1 MKKKSFK
8 MTVSILAALLFIS
21 LILYLSWGTYK
32 ISPLDII
39 NTLLGGGTKLQKAAL
54 LNTRLPRLLVGISV
68 GIALSTAGA
77 LLQTITK
84 NELADSGIIGIN
96 AGAAVAAVI
105 FISLKTE
112 DYYSE
117 LGALSIYVLPFMA
130 ILGAGISAIILYFLS
145 SRDRVRPKR
154 LLLIGLGINA
164 GLSAFITFSLLEVE
178 LVIIIEY

>member
-105 FISLKTE
+105 FISLK
-112 DYYSE
+112 
-117 LGALSIYVLPFMA
+117 L
-130 ILGAGISAIILYFLS
+130 
-145 SRDRVRPKR
+145 R
-154 LLLIGLGINA
+154 
-164 GLSAFITFSLLEVE
+164 
-178 LVIIIEY
+178 IIIVSLVLYLFMCCLLWLF